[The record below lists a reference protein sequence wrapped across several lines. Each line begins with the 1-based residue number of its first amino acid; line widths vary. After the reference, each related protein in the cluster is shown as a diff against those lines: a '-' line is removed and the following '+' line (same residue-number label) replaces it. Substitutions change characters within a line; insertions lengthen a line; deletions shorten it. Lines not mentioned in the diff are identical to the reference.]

1 MRRSGGTLRF
11 LPILPHSRLL
21 GKILTVLFLG
31 VLMAALDIAIL
42 GPAIPAIRGQ
52 FSLTEREVSWVFT
65 AWVLANLVGVPV
77 MSKLADRF
85 GRKRMYL
92 AVVGLFAGGALVV
105 AVSPSFDVLLIGRS
119 MQGFAVS
126 GIFPVAGAFVG
137 DTFPPQRR
145 GRAFGVLGSVFGVA
159 FLVGPVL
166 AGMML
171 MVGWRYL
178 YLAFLPLAALILILG
193 WWLLPRSKPA
203 VARPFDVRGLV
214 FLAGFLLAL
223 AYGISI
229 VDTSDV
235 ARSLMSPQILI
246 SLAAVVLFLPLF
258 IRAERMAEDPILRL
272 DLFRNRQV
280 RLACV
285 LATGAGINEAAF
297 IFFPTLAVL
306 AYGVS
311 TSEAAFML
319 IPLMLSVAIGSPI
332 IGRILDVTGSRAVVI
347 ACNVL
352 LVAGMAGVS
361 LAPGS
366 RVAFYASSV
375 AIGLGLAGLM
385 GSALSYILIHE
396 AARAERTVSQG
407 LITLFISLGQLM
419 TGAAVGA
426 VAASSADILT
436 GYKTAFL
443 GISVFS
449 MLMVGVSLFLKGR
462 SSEQSVVK
470 AEATDA

>member
-1 MRRSGGTLRF
+1 M
-11 LPILPHSRLL
+11 

-52 FSLTEREVSWVFT
+52 FSLSEREVSWVFT
-65 AWVLANLVGVPV
+65 AWVLANLVGVPI

-92 AVVGLFAGGALVV
+92 VVVSLFAAGATVV
-105 AVSPSFDVLLIGRS
+105 AAAPSFDVLLLGRS

-137 DTFPPQRR
+137 DTFPPERR

-159 FLVGPVL
+159 FLIGPIF

-178 YLAFLPLAALILILG
+178 YLSFLPLAALILVLG
-193 WWLLPRSKPA
+193 VLLLPRSKPA
-203 VARPFDVRGLV
+203 AARPFDVIGL
-214 FLAGFLLAL
+214 LCLGGFLLPL
-223 AYGISI
+223 AYGISLLN
-229 VDTSDV
+229 TSDF
-235 ARSLMSPQILI
+235 AA
-246 SLAAVVLFLPLF
+246 SLASPRVVLSFLAVAVFLPLF
-258 IRAERMAEDPILRL
+258 IRAERSAADPILRL

-280 RLACV
+280 RLACL

-332 IGRILDVTGSRAVVI
+332 IGRILDVTGSRTVVV
-347 ACNVL
+347 ACNIL
-352 LVAGMAGVS
+352 LVAGMAGVAW
-361 LAPGS
+361 APGI
-366 RVAFYASSV
+366 RVVFYASSV

-426 VAASSADILT
+426 VAASSPDILT
-436 GYKTAFL
+436 GYASAFL
-443 GISVFS
+443 GIALVSVV
-449 MLMVGVSLFLKGR
+449 MIAAAARLKGR
-462 SSEQSVVK
+462 TSEQSVVK
-470 AEATDA
+470 AAG

>member
-1 MRRSGGTLRF
+1 
-11 LPILPHSRLL
+11 
-21 GKILTVLFLG
+21 
-31 VLMAALDIAIL
+31 MAALDIAIL

-52 FSLTEREVSWVFT
+52 FGLTEREVSWVFT

-77 MSKLADRF
+77 TSKLADRF

-92 AVVGLFAGGALVV
+92 VVVGFFASGALVV
-105 AVSPSFDVLLIGRS
+105 AAAPSFDILLVGRS

-137 DTFPPQRR
+137 DTFPPERR

-159 FLVGPVL
+159 FLIGPIF
-166 AGMML
+166 AGIML
-171 MVGWRYL
+171 LVGWRYL
-178 YLAFLPLAALILILG
+178 YLSFLPLAALILVLG
-193 WWLLPRSKPA
+193 MVLLPRSKPA
-203 VARPFDVRGLV
+203 AARPFDVAGLL
-214 FLAGFLLAL
+214 FLTGFLLPL
-223 AYGISI
+223 AYGISLLN
-229 VDTSDV
+229 TSDV
-235 ARSLMSPQILI
+235 VASLTSPRVLLSI
-246 SLAAVVLFLPLF
+246 AAVGVFLPLF
-258 IRAERMAEDPILRL
+258 IRAERRAEDPILRL
-272 DLFRNRQV
+272 DLFKNRQV
-280 RLACV
+280 RLACL

-332 IGRILDVTGSRAVVI
+332 IGRILDVVGSRVVVI
-347 ACNVL
+347 ACNIL
-352 LVAGMAGVS
+352 LVIGMAGVAW
-361 LAPGS
+361 APEI
-366 RVAFYASSV
+366 RTIFFASSV

-426 VAASSADILT
+426 VAASSSDILT
-436 GYKTAFL
+436 GYSSAFL
-443 GISVFS
+443 GIAVVSVV
-449 MLMVGVSLFLKGR
+449 MIGAATRLKGR
-462 SSEQSVVK
+462 KSEQTVVQGVG
-470 AEATDA
+470 

>member
-1 MRRSGGTLRF
+1 
-11 LPILPHSRLL
+11 
-21 GKILTVLFLG
+21 
-31 VLMAALDIAIL
+31 MAALDIAIL

-65 AWVLANLVGVPV
+65 AWVLANLVGVPI

-92 AVVGLFAGGALVV
+92 VVVSLFATGAMVV
-105 AVSPSFDVLLIGRS
+105 AIAPAFDVLLVGRS

-137 DTFPPQRR
+137 DTFPPERR

-159 FLVGPVL
+159 FLIGPIF

-178 YLAFLPLAALILILG
+178 YLSFLPLAALILVLG
-193 WWLLPRSKPA
+193 VILLPRSKPS
-203 VARPFDVRGLV
+203 VARPFDVAGL
-214 FLAGFLLAL
+214 LCLGGFLLPL
-223 AYGISI
+223 AYGISLLN
-229 VDTSDV
+229 TSDFT
-235 ARSLMSPQILI
+235 ASLTSPR
-246 SLAAVVLFLPLF
+246 VVLSILAVGIFLPLF
-258 IRAERMAEDPILRL
+258 ILAERRADDPILRL

-280 RLACV
+280 RLACL

-352 LVAGMAGVS
+352 LVGGMSGVAW
-361 LAPGS
+361 APEIQA
-366 RVAFYASSV
+366 VFYASSV

-396 AARAERTVSQG
+396 ATRTERTVSQG

-426 VAASSADILT
+426 IAASATDLLS
-436 GYKTAFL
+436 GYASAFL
-443 GISVFS
+443 GIALVSVI
-449 MLMVGVSLFLKGR
+449 MTGAAARLKGR
-462 SSEQSVVK
+462 ASEQAVVK
-470 AEATDA
+470 ATE

>member
-1 MRRSGGTLRF
+1 M
-11 LPILPHSRLL
+11 

-52 FSLTEREVSWVFT
+52 FSLSEREVSWVFT
-65 AWVLANLVGVPV
+65 AWVLANLAGVPV

-92 AVVGLFAGGALVV
+92 VVVSLFAAGATVV
-105 AVSPSFDVLLIGRS
+105 AVAPAFDVLLAGRS

-137 DTFPPQRR
+137 DTFPPERR

-159 FLVGPVL
+159 FLVGPIF

-178 YLAFLPLAALILILG
+178 YLSFLPLAALIMVLG
-193 WWLLPRSKPA
+193 VVLLPRSKPA
-203 VARPFDVRGLV
+203 EARPFDMAGLF
-214 FLAGFLLAL
+214 FLGGFLLPL
-223 AYGISI
+223 AYGISLLN
-229 VDTSDV
+229 TSDFT
-235 ARSLMSPQILI
+235 A
-246 SLAAVVLFLPLF
+246 SLASPRVVLSFLAVVVFLPLF
-258 IRAERMAEDPILRL
+258 IRAERRAQDPILRL

-319 IPLMLSVAIGSPI
+319 IPLMLSVAIGSPV

-352 LVAGMAGVS
+352 LVAGMTGVAW
-361 LAPGS
+361 APGV
-366 RVAFYASSV
+366 RLVFYASSV

-426 VAASSADILT
+426 IAASSPDVLT
-436 GYKTAFL
+436 GYASAFL
-443 GISVFS
+443 GIAVVSVV
-449 MLMVGVSLFLKGR
+449 MIGAAARLKGR
-462 SSEQSVVK
+462 TSEQTVVNAGK
-470 AEATDA
+470 

>member
-1 MRRSGGTLRF
+1 
-11 LPILPHSRLL
+11 
-21 GKILTVLFLG
+21 
-31 VLMAALDIAIL
+31 MAALDIAIL
-42 GPAIPAIRGQ
+42 GPAIPAIRGE
-52 FSLTEREVSWVFT
+52 FNLTEREVSWVFT

-92 AVVGLFAGGALVV
+92 NVIGLFACGALVV
-105 AVSPSFDVLLIGRS
+105 AVAPSFGILLVGRS
-119 MQGFAVS
+119 LQGLAVS

-137 DTFPPQRR
+137 DTFPPERR

-159 FLVGPVL
+159 FLTGPVF

-178 YLAFLPLAALILILG
+178 YLSFLPLAALILALG
-193 WWLLPRSKPA
+193 SVLLPRSKPA
-203 VARPFDVRGLV
+203 AARPFDVWGLV

-223 AYGISI
+223 AYGISLL
-229 VDTSDV
+229 DTSN
-235 ARSLMSPQILI
+235 AWATLSSPRILL
-246 SLAAVVLFLPLF
+246 SFAAVCVFLPLF
-258 IRAERMAEDPILRL
+258 IRAQRRAEDPILRL

-280 RLACV
+280 RLACL

-319 IPLMLSVAIGSPI
+319 IPLMLAVAIGSPI

-352 LVAGMAGVS
+352 LVAGMAGVA
-361 LAPGS
+361 LAPGV
-366 RVAFYASSV
+366 RMVFYASSV

-396 AARAERTVSQG
+396 ATRAERTVSQG

-436 GYKTAFL
+436 GYGSAFL
-443 GISVFS
+443 GIAVVSVV
-449 MLMVGVSLFLKGR
+449 MTGVAVNLKGR
-462 SSEQSVVK
+462 SSEQTVVK
-470 AEATDA
+470 SAD